1 MKTTIDLPPD
11 LVKKMKLRAVHEG
24 RKLKDVA
31 AELLTRGFTDEEKST
46 LPLVPSAVIEI
57 NSIGLP
63 VIMCGKNAPASRMT
77 IEELLS
83 LEQESLYQ
91 EEKKIF
97 LSPAATDSRF
107 PI

>member
-31 AELLTRGFTDEEKST
+31 AELLARGFGGEEKST

-83 LEQESLYQ
+83 LEQETLHQ
-91 EEKKIF
+91 ED
-97 LSPAATDSRF
+97 LQRLGHAL
-107 PI
+107 